1 MGYIIK
7 DTAGLINTKLTD
19 TGRQYLSEGNFNI
32 SYFQI
37 GDSEVCYNCAS
48 GVLPSSGFV
57 LEPMFNSQNSTGV
70 PQSNKQNVKYPFYL
84 QGTSGSTYGIPT
96 MQSVET
102 NLYNFTD
109 RLGFFTGNSGS
120 YSAITNSAYTVTSN
134 YIIDYTGCSSGYNVN
149 LIYDFCSPSTGTPA
163 IGNFVTFIFDGVGGC
178 GNVNNSSPI
187 LTYKIQAVT
196 ATSVTA
202 YTITVDRA
210 LPNFVTQP
218 CLGDAR
224 ALIYPSGMT
233 PFYDVVV
240 PTNYFY
246 SACSQT
252 DEVEIW
258 NMNIP
263 WSESPAGVIDTIN
276 EDYTYYGSVNYLGT
290 KEYLGYQTTSGQY
303 FMDYSGITANT
314 DTYYYNS
321 YDEIIPVSPE
331 EQKAIAIVHYTN
343 QNVNNYYGEKFAFQ
357 PYDSANPSIPG
368 FARNFKVEMPTLMW
382 HKTTG
387 TTIGQTFYVDP
398 AGYDSYNL
406 FEPSYMLSKKNEDMN
421 TPGMRYYHLWDTNS
435 NTDGYPN
442 RVGKVFPDQEIIVFD
457 DEEIIAAM
465 SYKANRNWT
474 LPAPKLGLIV
484 PNICEGGSDTEGI
497 LSADTEYM
505 WVTYRFNSTAFT
517 DSLHC
522 NYYSKIQGPSSGCSL
537 TSQNI
542 TVRFGNEFPFLKQSC
557 SSGFTANKMSILCQK
572 TIGTR
577 PLPQNW
583 TEIDVTSDLSG
594 TLVNGYITASGL
606 TGTTF
611 VISLNDF
618 SGGTNYDLNDYIDIP
633 MNGETSKLNFGDE
646 YSFYGDV
653 STDIQGTIY
662 EMKYAVNLAEEQ
674 FTNSSN
680 PTYSILTSNEKYITE
695 IGLYNSNNDLMI
707 LSKLQYPVLRQGIQQ
722 FLIKFDF

>member
-48 GVLPSSGFV
+48 GILPSSGFV

-70 PQSNKQNVKYPFYL
+70 PQSNKQYIKYPYYL

-109 RLGFFTGNSGS
+109 RLGFFTGTSGS

-134 YIIDYTGCSSGYNVN
+134 YLIDYTGCSSGYNVN

-163 IGNFVTFIFDGVGGC
+163 IGNFVTFIFDGTGRC
-178 GNVNNSSPI
+178 GNVNNASPI

-233 PFYDVVV
+233 PFYDAIT
-240 PTNYFY
+240 PAGYF
-246 SACSQT
+246 SGACSSADT
-252 DEVEIW
+252 VNVW

-263 WSESPAGVIDTIN
+263 WSESPAGVIPTIN

-357 PYDSANPSIPG
+357 PYDSANPLIPG
-368 FARNFKVEMPTLMW
+368 FGRNFKVEMPTLMW

-398 AGYDSYNL
+398 AGYDSYSL

-542 TVRFGNEFPFLKQSC
+542 TVRFGNEFPFLTQSC

-572 TIGTR
+572 TTGTR

-594 TLVNGYITASGL
+594 TLVNGYITPSGL

-633 MNGETSKLNFGDE
+633 MNGETDKLNFGDE

-674 FTNSSN
+674 FTNTSN
-680 PTYSILTSNEKYITE
+680 PTYSILTSNQKYITE